1 MALTGFSA
9 GGVDYCFVLLRFLA
23 RISARSCASLLR

>member
-1 MALTGFSA
+1 MALTGFA
-9 GGVDYCFVLLRFLA
+9 GGGDYCFVLLRFLA